1 MARNDE
7 EEKILALELEAS
19 QIAYRSGIIERSYR
33 VGETEL
39 GEQFRWIA
47 GQYLAE
53 MSDKTP
59 AERKR
64 LRQEM
69 SRLIKELGD
78 AVRAKHIEHRVP
90 FSCIDDYDECVRKRK
105 RQKKSPYL
113 CFLAL
118 YICLANSMK
127 VLLALL
133 PQPLPKPEV
142 S

>member
-19 QIAYRSGIIERSYR
+19 QIAYRSSIIERSYR
-33 VGETEL
+33 VGEAEL

-90 FSCIDDYDECVRKRK
+90 FSCIDDYDVCAEAEKTEEV
-105 RQKKSPYL
+105 P
-113 CFLAL
+113 
-118 YICLANSMK
+118 
-127 VLLALL
+127 LLVFPCPIHLL
-133 PQPLPKPEV
+133 GE
-142 S
+142 